1 MLRGSRYVTPG
12 RLRTQGYN
20 IAFIVTPGR
29 LRTQGYK
36 MRLGFPQRAN
46 GLVVKT
52 TGCGVL

>member
-52 TGCGVL
+52 TGCEVL